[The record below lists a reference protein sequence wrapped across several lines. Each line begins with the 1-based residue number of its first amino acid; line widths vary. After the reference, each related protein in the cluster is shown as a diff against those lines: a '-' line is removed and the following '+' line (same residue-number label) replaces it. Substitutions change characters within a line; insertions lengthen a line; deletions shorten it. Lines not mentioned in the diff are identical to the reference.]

1 MTDYNND
8 YNNMDEGGYDQAG
21 GYMHNNPSSYA
32 VNDSPSKMRGAGNS
46 VPKNHSLLPLTIK
59 QLHLAQSSGIPE
71 DSSLRIDGHEVN
83 EITFIGQIMS
93 FTPAQANNVIYVLD
107 DGTGQID
114 VKVWL
119 DSTDKTD
126 HYYNA
131 HSHEFVAGAYVRVT
145 GSLKTFNNR
154 KNVQAF
160 RLTLIRDPNEITFH
174 FLEAIYVHLY
184 NKMGGAHGQPMN
196 TGAGYHSNATTQLM
210 HSGSSTATYPGVGH
224 SNLQEAI
231 LQLARIAPET
241 GISFA
246 EICQKLSR
254 NPPDEIKK
262 EIDSLFYDGA
272 LYTTLDDE
280 HYKAT

>member
-1 MTDYNND
+1 
-8 YNNMDEGGYDQAG
+8 
-21 GYMHNNPSSYA
+21 
-32 VNDSPSKMRGAGNS
+32 
-46 VPKNHSLLPLTIK
+46 
-59 QLHLAQSSGIPE
+59 
-71 DSSLRIDGHEVN
+71 
-83 EITFIGQIMS
+83 MS
-93 FTPAQANNVIYVLD
+93 TLPAQANHVVYVLE

-119 DSTDKTD
+119 ESTDKTD

-131 HSHEFVAGAYVRVT
+131 HSHEFVVGAYVRVT
-145 GSLKTFNNR
+145 GSLKTFHNR

-184 NKMGGAHGQPMN
+184 NRMGGAHGQPMHTN
-196 TGAGYHSNATTQLM
+196 VGAGYHSNATTQLM
-210 HSGSSTATYPGVGH
+210 NSGSSTSTYAGMGN

-231 LQLARIAPET
+231 LNLARVAPET

-254 NPPDEIKK
+254 NAPDEIKK